1 VFVVFKKE
9 AKDVAKALAD
19 HGFEAAALQ
28 GDMSQKA
35 RFLTLQRFRDGTVNV
50 LVATDVAARG
60 LDIPGVDLVVN
71 YSLGTSIDMYIHRI
85 GRCGRAGMK
94 GIAHTFVIDEDR
106 HLTPALVEVLETNR
120 QSIPMDLAEMAH
132 KVRASASHSVI
143 ANRFYS
149 KDGCQEVEELSTNYV
164 KRKGRARQQKHKS
177 SRSYFDVKTHWRQ
190 SC

>member
-1 VFVVFKKE
+1 MFVVFKKE

-85 GRCGRAGMK
+85 GRYENPRCNLD
-94 GIAHTFVIDEDR
+94 TWCN
-106 HLTPALVEVLETNR
+106 LY
-120 QSIPMDLAEMAH
+120 AENNP
-132 KVRASASHSVI
+132 S
-143 ANRFYS
+143 FW
-149 KDGCQEVEELSTNYV
+149 D
-164 KRKGRARQQKHKS
+164 
-177 SRSYFDVKTHWRQ
+177 
-190 SC
+190 